1 MSFYGPMY
9 GFLNGCLPIIG
20 LGGIHLKS
28 KYLGTLLSAT
38 SFDVDDKLF
47 PLVFGVVGVEND
59 ESWMCFLS
67 EIQKALK
74 MNAENMPQVTF
85 LSDGYSKKKT
95 SRYFTCILYEGSHSG
110 LAKGKSRG
118 RRLNCCLGLMILS
131 SWGKRGA

>member
-1 MSFYGPMY
+1 VITTSADNLFQRLLISFYGPMH

-47 PLVFGVVGVEND
+47 PLAFGVVGVEND

-67 EIQKALK
+67 EIQKELK
-74 MNAENMPQVTF
+74 DE
-85 LSDGYSKKKT
+85 
-95 SRYFTCILYEGSHSG
+95 C
-110 LAKGKSRG
+110 
-118 RRLNCCLGLMILS
+118 
-131 SWGKRGA
+131 